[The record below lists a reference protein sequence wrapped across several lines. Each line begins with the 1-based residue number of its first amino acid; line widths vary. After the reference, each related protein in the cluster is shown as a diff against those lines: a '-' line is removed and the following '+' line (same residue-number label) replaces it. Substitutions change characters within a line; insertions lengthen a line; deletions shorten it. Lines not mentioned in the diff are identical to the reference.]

1 MAAPVFA
8 LIHSPLV
15 GPATWTTVAEQL
27 RARGAGVAVPSLRD
41 RGEGAGP
48 YWRQHALA
56 AAAMLNAL
64 PAGRPL
70 VLVGHSGAGP
80 LLPAIRQVAERDVT
94 LYLFVDAGIPV
105 DGLSRLDLLRD
116 ELPEA
121 ASLLEQQ
128 LNAGGR
134 YPAWRDEDLA
144 AVLSDGDARRQVLAE
159 LQPRGLPFWTEPL
172 PVFSGWPDAPC
183 AYVQFS
189 DGYAVPAERARG
201 EGWLYRRVDGG
212 HFQMMVDPEAVAD
225 LMLDMAHDAGI
236 PVARKGPV
244 A

>member
-1 MAAPVFA
+1 
-8 LIHSPLV
+8 
-15 GPATWTTVAEQL
+15 
-27 RARGAGVAVPSLRD
+27 
-41 RGEGAGP
+41 
-48 YWRQHALA
+48 
-56 AAAMLNAL
+56 MLNAL

-80 LLPAIRQVAERDVT
+80 LLPAIRQTAERDVA

-105 DGLSRLDLLRD
+105 DGSSRLDLLRD

-121 ASLLEQQ
+121 AAQLEQQ

-144 AVLSDGDARRQVLAE
+144 EVLPDGDARQQVLSE
-159 LQPRGLPFWTEPL
+159 LQPRDLPFWTEPL
-172 PVFSGWPDAPC
+172 PVFTGWPDAPC

-212 HFQMMVDPEAVAD
+212 HFQMMVDPEGVAD
-225 LMLDMAHDAGI
+225 LMLDMARGAGI
-236 PVARKGPV
+236 PVGLKGPV
-244 A
+244 V